1 MKAQRDHLESKV
13 CVGVR
18 AFVRV
23 LERERER
30 EREREERQSEREHLS
45 VCTLIV
51 STNELSQS

>member
-1 MKAQRDHLESKV
+1 LKAQRDHLESKV

-30 EREREERQSEREHLS
+30 EREREKRDRVRENILAY
-45 VCTLIV
+45 VR
-51 STNELSQS
+51 